1 MFHLFKTSSKR
12 CSLLL
17 LMSYLTSGFL
27 ILLNFYIAYLAF
39 QQFKGDGWSF
49 LGGLA
54 ILISYMVT
62 IPALIFSFL
71 QIRMVKY
78 DNDKKH
84 LFPIIFGI
92 IGILMGSLLYNAISW
107 WFLIVLFDMLL
118 IISSLICER
127 EKQIKENVGQSH
139 LPTEKLQYANGKV
152 RNTSFRI
159 TVTFQIIG
167 LVLLFLIIVSIFFSS
182 ASSDKYLTQTRKIIY
197 ALVFGFLFV
206 LHGMVTL
213 AFVKKKKW
221 ALKFKYIE
229 NYILLGITVLI
240 FLAAIITDGISLTNT
255 FFATA
260 LSFSL
265 LILLFIYLIRHYK
278 KLKKSNL
285 FFLLFISLFIAP
297 NMLPAQEIDKVQ
309 EITLLD
315 QNDFNPYIE
324 FYSTDITDYFNPD
337 ETSKYPSTNLFDGYL
352 RTCWVAGSVNKNKRN
367 ILYIKVPDEI
377 FIDKLIFNIFSGY
390 GKSKK
395 LYNANARPKKIK
407 ISILAAYNP
416 DGYIT
421 EVAVE
426 YLTEKY
432 PTEKQI
438 VLADTFGVQSFP
450 LNLNKKDLIDF
461 QSKNLNRVKSSFRND
476 NINLAFILKLEI
488 TDVYKGS
495 KYDDICIS
503 ELFFNNRF
511 VTTFP
516 DRYNQT
522 DSIYVENNDILFAD
536 YADKKGVIIYED
548 TTSVFTAVDWENHSN
563 WAILHYVKNDEVGQN
578 SRIEES
584 YLLIDLKNRK
594 IVNNEFENCTGISI
608 FSPVIEKNEN
618 GETFIDTFGKY
629 KVELK

>member
-1 MFHLFKTSSKR
+1 
-12 CSLLL
+12 
-17 LMSYLTSGFL
+17 MSYLTSGFL

-71 QIRMVKY
+71 QIRMVRY
-78 DNDKKH
+78 NNAKKH

-92 IGILMGSLLYNAISW
+92 IGILMGFLLYNAISW
-107 WFLIVLFDMLL
+107 WFLIVLFDVLL

-127 EKQIKENVGQSH
+127 EKQIKENEDQIY

-159 TVTFQIIG
+159 TVAFQIIG
-167 LVLLFLIIVSIFFSS
+167 LALMFLITVSIFFSS
-182 ASSDKYLTQTRKIIY
+182 ASSDKNLTQTQKIIY

-278 KLKKSNL
+278 KLKKSNPFL
-285 FFLLFISLFIAP
+285 LLFISLFIAT
-297 NMLPAQEIDKVQ
+297 NMLHAQEIDKVQ
-309 EITLLD
+309 KITLLD
-315 QNDFNPYIE
+315 RNDFNPYIE
-324 FYSTDITDYFNPD
+324 FYSTDMTDYFNPD

-352 RTCWVAGSVNKNKRN
+352 RTCWVAGSVNKSKRS
-367 ILYIKVPDEI
+367 ILYVKVPDEI
-377 FIDKLIFNIFSGY
+377 LIDKLIFNIFSGY

-416 DGYIT
+416 DGYVT
-421 EVAVE
+421 EVAVK

-461 QSKNLNRVKSSFRND
+461 QSKNLNRVKSSFRNG
-476 NINLAFILKLEI
+476 NINSAFILKLEI

-511 VTTFP
+511 VTNFP
-516 DRYNQT
+516 DRYNQA

-536 YADKKGVIIYED
+536 YADKKGVIIYEN
-548 TTSVFTAVDWENHSN
+548 TTSFFDIVDWENHSN
-563 WAILHYVKNDEVGQN
+563 WTIIRYVKNDEVGQN

-594 IVNNEFENCTGISI
+594 VVNNEFENCTGISF
-608 FSPVIEKNEN
+608 FSSIIEKNEN
-618 GETFIDTFGKY
+618 GENFIDIFDKY